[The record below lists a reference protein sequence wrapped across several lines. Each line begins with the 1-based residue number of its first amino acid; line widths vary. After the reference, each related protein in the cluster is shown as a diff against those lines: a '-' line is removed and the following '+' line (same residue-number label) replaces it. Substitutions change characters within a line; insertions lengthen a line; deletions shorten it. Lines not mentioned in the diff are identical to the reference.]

1 MAASIDPSLWG
12 WGRSA
17 WGWGPDE
24 DDPTVDTEQDATD
37 EYTISGVADTGP
49 AAGSSASLIIRF
61 LSEPLTESARK

>member
-1 MAASIDPSLWG
+1 MTARIDPSPWG

-24 DDPTVDTEQDATD
+24 DGPPAESEQDMTD

-49 AAGSSASLIIRF
+49 AAGSSASLIVRF
-61 LSEPLTESARK
+61 LSEFLTE